1 MGHWDQLMGL
11 TWVNQNIH
19 HFGGDKD
26 QVTIFGESAGSVS
39 VSLLMVAPSLRGLF
53 RGVIMDSGVF
63 HGIGYHHQTVKDAAR
78 ISEKFLK
85 DTGCDGFGP
94 DFCLQ
99 GKTAEEIMEVFS
111 ETPEIFWMPVP
122 DYSFKADP
130 LFPEEPSS
138 LLTAVPP
145 EIDVMIG
152 TTKDEGIL
160 SLTGESSSNT
170 LNTRL
175 LT

>member
-1 MGHWDQLMGL
+1 
-11 TWVNQNIH
+11 
-19 HFGGDKD
+19 
-26 QVTIFGESAGSVS
+26 
-39 VSLLMVAPSLRGLF
+39 
-53 RGVIMDSGVF
+53 
-63 HGIGYHHQTVKDAAR
+63 
-78 ISEKFLK
+78 
-85 DTGCDGFGP
+85 
-94 DFCLQ
+94 
-99 GKTAEEIMEVFS
+99 MEVFS